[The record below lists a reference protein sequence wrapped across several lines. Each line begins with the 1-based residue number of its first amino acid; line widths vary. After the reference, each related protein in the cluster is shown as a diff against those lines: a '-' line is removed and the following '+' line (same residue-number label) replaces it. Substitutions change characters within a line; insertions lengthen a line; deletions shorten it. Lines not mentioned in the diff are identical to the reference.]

1 MKKKWIAAFIAAG
14 VLLLGGVTV
23 YAVKTSSQS
32 TVKVVSVSDMS
43 GGGGWSD
50 NSLSGNITSD
60 VSQNIY
66 LADSQKVKKIYV
78 KEGDTVKVGDDLLT
92 YDMTLENLDL
102 EMKKLEKQGI
112 ELNIE
117 KANREITKLK
127 NTKPSSDNGN
137 EDPGLDIPEDP
148 GEEPE
153 DPGEEPEDPSMEP
166 EEPAEAYQELTAE
179 AEPYMGEGTVE
190 EPYHFLCAA
199 DGAILGSFLNR
210 MAEEQCFFVIEI
222 REGDVSNGELLK
234 IWGQKITEDDFQVAD
249 TDRFQVN
256 LEKETDDSDGQLP
269 EDLKAAAVLEK
280 GASAY
285 QGDGTEKKP
294 LTYLVKKDGIVK
306 GSFFLER
313 KEDGKYFRIEVR
325 EENGDL
331 IKAWEQNGADGDFA
345 ADVKEDGEYLVDL
358 SKKQSGETPGE
369 PAEPTDPSEPT
380 KPGENPEPPEPS
392 NPEEKP
398 TEPSVSPEIT
408 PGENPEPTPEAGT
421 PQETAEQENTVDG
434 MSTKKSRASIRY
446 LTVTSVMGSG
456 SRKVISTDTVSDTT
470 GSGDAGTSYGGT
482 AAEIQQQIKDK
493 EKEIRDYQLDIKE
506 TNLEIKD
513 IQKKLNNQTIKST
526 LNGVVKTV
534 GDPEKES
541 NDGKPLIQVVS
552 SEGLYVQGTVSES
565 KMNKLK
571 VGATL
576 SGYSYDNGVSFTAE
590 VREISPYPSDNGQ
603 DGANAS
609 SYPFTAY
616 IADASG
622 LSNNSWAELTLLDEG
637 DGQGQGIYLEK
648 PFVRTENGQYY
659 VMKDDGTGHLTK
671 QIVQVGGIQYGSS
684 YQITGGLSM
693 DDKITFPYG
702 KDVREG
708 AKTEE
713 GTLDDLYNY

>member
-137 EDPGLDIPEDP
+137 EDPGLDI
-148 GEEPE
+148 PE

-380 KPGENPEPPEPS
+380 KPGESPEPPEPS

-456 SRKVISTDTVSDTT
+456 SRKVISTDTGSDTT

>member
-153 DPGEEPEDPSMEP
+153 DPSMEP

-269 EDLKAAAVLEK
+269 EDLKAVAVLEK

-408 PGENPEPTPEAGT
+408 PGENPEPTPEAGN

-434 MSTKKSRASIRY
+434 MSTKKSSASIHY

-456 SRKVISTDTVSDTT
+456 SRKVISTDTGSDTT
-470 GSGDAGTSYGGT
+470 GSSDAGTSYGGT

>member
-1 MKKKWIAAFIAAG
+1 MKKKWIVAFIAAG

-66 LADSQKVKKIYV
+66 LADSQTVKKIHV

-153 DPGEEPEDPSMEP
+153 DPSIEP

-294 LTYLVKKDGIVK
+294 LTYLVKKDGIIK

-380 KPGENPEPPEPS
+380 KPGESPEPPEPS

-398 TEPSVSPEIT
+398 TEPSVSPEVT

-421 PQETAEQENTVDG
+421 SQETAEQENTVDG

-446 LTVTSVMGSG
+446 LTVTGVMGSG

>member
-1 MKKKWIAAFIAAG
+1 MKKKWIVAFIAAG

-66 LADSQKVKKIYV
+66 LADSQTVKKIHV

-117 KANREITKLK
+117 KAKREITKLK
-127 NTKPSSDNGN
+127 NTKPSDDNGN
-137 EDPGLDIPEDP
+137 ENPGSDIPEDP

-153 DPGEEPEDPSMEP
+153 GPSMEP

-210 MAEEQCFFVIEI
+210 MAEEQCFFVIEV

-331 IKAWEQNGADGDFA
+331 IKAWEQNGADEDFA
-345 ADVKEDGEYLVDL
+345 SDVKEDGEYLVDL

-369 PAEPTDPSEPT
+369 PTEPTDPSEPT
-380 KPGENPEPPEPS
+380 KPGESPEPPEPS

-398 TEPSVSPEIT
+398 TKPSVSPEVT
-408 PGENPEPTPEAGT
+408 PGENSEPTPEAGN
-421 PQETAEQENTVDG
+421 PQETAGQENTVDG
-434 MSTKKSRASIRY
+434 MSTKKNSAAIRY

-456 SRKVISTDTVSDTT
+456 SRKVITTDTGSDTT

-493 EKEIRDYQLDIKE
+493 EKEIRDYQLDMKE
-506 TNLEIKD
+506 ANLEIKD

-590 VREISPYPSDNGQ
+590 VREISPYPSDSGQ

>member
-117 KANREITKLK
+117 KAKREITKLK

-137 EDPGLDIPEDP
+137 EDPGLDI
-148 GEEPE
+148 PE

-210 MAEEQCFFVIEI
+210 MAEEQCFFVIEV

-294 LTYLVKKDGIVK
+294 LTYLVKKGGIVK

-380 KPGENPEPPEPS
+380 KPGESPEPPEPS

-398 TEPSVSPEIT
+398 TEPSVSPEVT
-408 PGENPEPTPEAGT
+408 PGENPEPTPEDGT

>member
-1 MKKKWIAAFIAAG
+1 MKKKWIVAFIAAG

-66 LADSQKVKKIYV
+66 LADSQTVKKIHV

-117 KANREITKLK
+117 KAKREITKLK
-127 NTKPSSDNGN
+127 NTKPSSDNDN
-137 EDPGLDIPEDP
+137 EDPGFDIPEDP

-153 DPGEEPEDPSMEP
+153 NPSMEP

-210 MAEEQCFFVIEI
+210 MAEEQCFFVIEV

-234 IWGQKITEDDFQVAD
+234 IWGQKITEDDFHVAD

-285 QGDGTEKKP
+285 QGNGTEKKP

-331 IKAWEQNGADGDFA
+331 IKAWEQNGADEDFA
-345 ADVKEDGEYLVDL
+345 SDVKEDGEYLVDL

-369 PAEPTDPSEPT
+369 PTDPSEPT
-380 KPGENPEPPEPS
+380 KPGESPEPPKPS

-398 TEPSVSPEIT
+398 TKPSVSPEVT
-408 PGENPEPTPEAGT
+408 PGENSEPTPEAGN
-421 PQETAEQENTVDG
+421 PQETAGQENTVDG
-434 MSTKKSRASIRY
+434 MSTKKNSAAIRY

-456 SRKVISTDTVSDTT
+456 SRKVITTDTGSDTT

-506 TNLEIKD
+506 ANLEIKD

>member
-1 MKKKWIAAFIAAG
+1 MKKKWIAVFIAAG

-153 DPGEEPEDPSMEP
+153 DPSMEP

-269 EDLKAAAVLEK
+269 EDLKAVAVLEK

>member
-1 MKKKWIAAFIAAG
+1 MKKKWIVAFIAAG

-66 LADSQKVKKIYV
+66 LADSQTVKKIHV

-153 DPGEEPEDPSMEP
+153 DPSMEP

-210 MAEEQCFFVIEI
+210 MAEEQCFFVIEV

-269 EDLKAAAVLEK
+269 EDLKTAAVLEK

-380 KPGENPEPPEPS
+380 KPGESPEPPEPS

-398 TEPSVSPEIT
+398 TEPSVSPEVT
-408 PGENPEPTPEAGT
+408 PGENPEPTPEDGT

-506 TNLEIKD
+506 ANLEIKD

-565 KMNKLK
+565 QMNKLK

>member
-153 DPGEEPEDPSMEP
+153 DPSMEP

-234 IWGQKITEDDFQVAD
+234 IWGQKITEEDFQVAD

-369 PAEPTDPSEPT
+369 PAEPTDPSAPP
-380 KPGENPEPPEPS
+380 KPGESPEPPEPS

-398 TEPSVSPEIT
+398 TEPSVSPEVT
-408 PGENPEPTPEAGT
+408 PGENPEPTPEAGN

-434 MSTKKSRASIRY
+434 MSTKKSSASIHY

-456 SRKVISTDTVSDTT
+456 SRKVISTDTGSDTT
-470 GSGDAGTSYGGT
+470 GSSDAGTSYGGT

-693 DDKITFPYG
+693 DD
-702 KDVREG
+702 
-708 AKTEE
+708 
-713 GTLDDLYNY
+713 

>member
-1 MKKKWIAAFIAAG
+1 MKKKWIVAFIAAG

-66 LADSQKVKKIYV
+66 LADSQTVKKIHV

-117 KANREITKLK
+117 KAKREITKLK
-127 NTKPSSDNGN
+127 NTKPSSDNDN
-137 EDPGLDIPEDP
+137 EDPGFDIPEDP

-153 DPGEEPEDPSMEP
+153 NPSMEP
-166 EEPAEAYQELTAE
+166 EEPTEAYQELTAE

-210 MAEEQCFFVIEI
+210 MAEEQCFFVIEV

-331 IKAWEQNGADGDFA
+331 IKAWEQNGADEDFA
-345 ADVKEDGEYLVDL
+345 SDVKEDGEYLVDL

-369 PAEPTDPSEPT
+369 PTEPTDPSEPT
-380 KPGENPEPPEPS
+380 KPGESPEPPEPS

-398 TEPSVSPEIT
+398 TKPSVLPEVT
-408 PGENPEPTPEAGT
+408 PGENSEPTPEAGN
-421 PQETAEQENTVDG
+421 PQETAGQENTVDG
-434 MSTKKSRASIRY
+434 MSTKKNSAAIRY

-506 TNLEIKD
+506 ANLEIKD

-565 KMNKLK
+565 QMNKLK

>member
-137 EDPGLDIPEDP
+137 EDPGLDI
-148 GEEPE
+148 PE

-331 IKAWEQNGADGDFA
+331 IKAWEQNGADEDFA
-345 ADVKEDGEYLVDL
+345 ADIKEDGEYLVDL

-380 KPGENPEPPEPS
+380 KPGESPEPPEPS

-398 TEPSVSPEIT
+398 TEPSVSPEVT
-408 PGENPEPTPEAGT
+408 PGENPEPTPEAGN
-421 PQETAEQENTVDG
+421 PQETAGQENTVDG
-434 MSTKKSRASIRY
+434 MSTKKNSAAIRY

-456 SRKVISTDTVSDTT
+456 SRKVITTDTGSDTT

-506 TNLEIKD
+506 ANLEIKD

-565 KMNKLK
+565 QMNKLK

>member
-153 DPGEEPEDPSMEP
+153 DPSMEP

-269 EDLKAAAVLEK
+269 EDLKAVAVLEK

>member
-1 MKKKWIAAFIAAG
+1 MKKKWIAAFSAAG

-137 EDPGLDIPEDP
+137 EDPGLDI
-148 GEEPE
+148 PE

-421 PQETAEQENTVDG
+421 SQETAEQENTVDG

-456 SRKVISTDTVSDTT
+456 SRKVISTDTGSDTT
-470 GSGDAGTSYGGT
+470 GSSDAGTSYGGT

>member
-32 TVKVVSVSDMS
+32 TVKVVSVSNMS

-66 LADSQKVKKIYV
+66 LADSQTVKKIYV

-92 YDMTLENLDL
+92 YDMTLVNLDL

-117 KANREITKLK
+117 KAKREITKLK

-137 EDPGLDIPEDP
+137 EDPGLDI
-148 GEEPE
+148 PE

-269 EDLKAAAVLEK
+269 EDLKAVAVLEK

-421 PQETAEQENTVDG
+421 PQETAEQGNTVDG
-434 MSTKKSRASIRY
+434 MSTKKNSAAIRY
-446 LTVTSVMGSG
+446 LTVTSVMGNE
-456 SRKVISTDTVSDTT
+456 SRKVISTDTASDTT

-506 TNLEIKD
+506 ANLEIKD

-622 LSNNSWAELTLLDEG
+622 LSNNSWAELTLLDEE
-637 DGQGQGIYLEK
+637 DGQGDGIYLEK

-693 DDKITFPYG
+693 DDKIAFPYG
-702 KDVREG
+702 KDVKEG

>member
-153 DPGEEPEDPSMEP
+153 DPSMEP

-269 EDLKAAAVLEK
+269 EDLKAVAVLEK

-408 PGENPEPTPEAGT
+408 PGENPEPTPEAGN

-434 MSTKKSRASIRY
+434 MSTKKSSASIHY

-456 SRKVISTDTVSDTT
+456 SRKVISTDTGSDTT
-470 GSGDAGTSYGGT
+470 GSSDAGTSYGGT

-648 PFVRTENGQYY
+648 PFARTENGQYY

>member
-153 DPGEEPEDPSMEP
+153 DPSMEP

-269 EDLKAAAVLEK
+269 EDLKAVAVLEK

-345 ADVKEDGEYLVDL
+345 ADVKADGEYLVDL

>member
-153 DPGEEPEDPSMEP
+153 DPSMEP

-269 EDLKAAAVLEK
+269 EDLKAVAVLEK

-398 TEPSVSPEIT
+398 TEPSVSPEIP

>member
-1 MKKKWIAAFIAAG
+1 MKKKWIVAFIAAG

-66 LADSQKVKKIYV
+66 LADSQTVKKIYV

-117 KANREITKLK
+117 KAKREITKLK
-127 NTKPSSDNGN
+127 NTKPSSDNDN
-137 EDPGLDIPEDP
+137 EDPGFDIPEDP

-153 DPGEEPEDPSMEP
+153 NPSMEP

-210 MAEEQCFFVIEI
+210 MAEEQCFFVIEV

-331 IKAWEQNGADGDFA
+331 IKAWEQNGADEDFA
-345 ADVKEDGEYLVDL
+345 SDVKEDGEYLVEL

-369 PAEPTDPSEPT
+369 PTEPTDPSEPT
-380 KPGENPEPPEPS
+380 KPGESPEPPEPS

-398 TEPSVSPEIT
+398 TKPSVSPEVT
-408 PGENPEPTPEAGT
+408 PGENSEPTPEAGN
-421 PQETAEQENTVDG
+421 PQETAGQENTVDG
-434 MSTKKSRASIRY
+434 MSTKKNSAAIRY

-456 SRKVISTDTVSDTT
+456 SRKVITTDTGSDTT

-506 TNLEIKD
+506 ANLEIKD

>member
-23 YAVKTSSQS
+23 YAEKTSSQS

-153 DPGEEPEDPSMEP
+153 DPSMEP

-210 MAEEQCFFVIEI
+210 MAEEQCFFVIEV

-256 LEKETDDSDGQLP
+256 LEKEIDDSDGQLP
-269 EDLKAAAVLEK
+269 EELKAAAVLEK

-285 QGDGTEKKP
+285 RGDGTEKKP

-380 KPGENPEPPEPS
+380 KPGESPEPPEPS

-398 TEPSVSPEIT
+398 TEPSVSPEVT
-408 PGENPEPTPEAGT
+408 PGENPEPTPEAGN

-434 MSTKKSRASIRY
+434 MSTKKSSASIRY

-637 DGQGQGIYLEK
+637 DGPGEGIYLEK

>member
-1 MKKKWIAAFIAAG
+1 MKKKWIVAFIAAG

-23 YAVKTSSQS
+23 YVVKTSSQS

-66 LADSQKVKKIYV
+66 LADSQTVKKIHV

-117 KANREITKLK
+117 KAKREITKLK
-127 NTKPSSDNGN
+127 NTKPSSDNDN
-137 EDPGLDIPEDP
+137 EDPGFDIPEDP

-153 DPGEEPEDPSMEP
+153 NPSMEP

-210 MAEEQCFFVIEI
+210 MAEEQCFIVIEV
-222 REGDVSNGELLK
+222 REDDVSNGELLK

-256 LEKETDDSDGQLP
+256 LEKETDDGDGQLP

-331 IKAWEQNGADGDFA
+331 IKAWEQNGADEDFA
-345 ADVKEDGEYLVDL
+345 SDVKEDGEYLVDL

-369 PAEPTDPSEPT
+369 PTEPTDPSEPT
-380 KPGENPEPPEPS
+380 KPGESPEPPEPS

-398 TEPSVSPEIT
+398 TKPSVSPEVT
-408 PGENPEPTPEAGT
+408 PGENSEPTPEAGN
-421 PQETAEQENTVDG
+421 PQETAGQENTVDG
-434 MSTKKSRASIRY
+434 MSTKKNSAAIRY

-456 SRKVISTDTVSDTT
+456 SRKVITTDTGSDTT

-493 EKEIRDYQLDIKE
+493 EKEIRDYQLDMKE
-506 TNLEIKD
+506 ANLEIKD

-552 SEGLYVQGTVSES
+552 SEGLYVKGTVSES

>member
-117 KANREITKLK
+117 KAKREITKLK
-127 NTKPSSDNGN
+127 NTKPSSDNDN
-137 EDPGLDIPEDP
+137 EDPGFDIPEDP

-153 DPGEEPEDPSMEP
+153 NPSMEP
-166 EEPAEAYQELTAE
+166 EEPTEAYQELTAE

-331 IKAWEQNGADGDFA
+331 IKAWEQNGADEDFA
-345 ADVKEDGEYLVDL
+345 SDVKEDGEYLVDL

-369 PAEPTDPSEPT
+369 PTEPTDPSEPT
-380 KPGENPEPPEPS
+380 KPGESPEPPEPS

-398 TEPSVSPEIT
+398 TKPSVLPEVT
-408 PGENPEPTPEAGT
+408 PGENSEPTPEAGN
-421 PQETAEQENTVDG
+421 PQETAGQENTVDG
-434 MSTKKSRASIRY
+434 MSTKKNSAAIRY

-456 SRKVISTDTVSDTT
+456 SRKVITTDTGSDTT

>member
-32 TVKVVSVSDMS
+32 TVKVVSVSNMS

-66 LADSQKVKKIYV
+66 LADSQTVKKIYV

-117 KANREITKLK
+117 KAKREITKLK

-137 EDPGLDIPEDP
+137 EDPGLDI
-148 GEEPE
+148 PE

-269 EDLKAAAVLEK
+269 EDLKAVAVLEK

-421 PQETAEQENTVDG
+421 PQETAEQGNTVDG
-434 MSTKKSRASIRY
+434 MSTKKNSAAIRY
-446 LTVTSVMGSG
+446 LTVTSVMGNE
-456 SRKVISTDTVSDTT
+456 SRKVISTDTASDTT

-506 TNLEIKD
+506 ANLEIKD

-622 LSNNSWAELTLLDEG
+622 LSNNSWAELTLLDEE
-637 DGQGQGIYLEK
+637 DGQGDGIYLEK

-684 YQITGGLSM
+684 YQITG
-693 DDKITFPYG
+693 
-702 KDVREG
+702 VR
-708 AKTEE
+708 
-713 GTLDDLYNY
+713 L

>member
-66 LADSQKVKKIYV
+66 LADSQTVKKIHV

-137 EDPGLDIPEDP
+137 EDPGLDI
-148 GEEPE
+148 PE

-380 KPGENPEPPEPS
+380 KPGESPEPPEPS

-398 TEPSVSPEIT
+398 TEPSVSPEVT
-408 PGENPEPTPEAGT
+408 PGENPEPTPEAGN

-456 SRKVISTDTVSDTT
+456 SRKVISTDTGSDTT
-470 GSGDAGTSYGGT
+470 GSSDAGTSYGGT

-713 GTLDDLYNY
+713 GTLDDLSNY

>member
-153 DPGEEPEDPSMEP
+153 DPSMEP

-269 EDLKAAAVLEK
+269 EDLKAVAVLEK

-637 DGQGQGIYLEK
+637 NGQGQGIYLEK

>member
-1 MKKKWIAAFIAAG
+1 MKKKWIVAFIAAG

-66 LADSQKVKKIYV
+66 LADSQTVKKIHV

-117 KANREITKLK
+117 KAKREITKLK
-127 NTKPSSDNGN
+127 NTKPSSDNDN
-137 EDPGLDIPEDP
+137 EDPGFDIPEDP

-153 DPGEEPEDPSMEP
+153 NPSMEP

-210 MAEEQCFFVIEI
+210 MAEEQCFFVIEV

-331 IKAWEQNGADGDFA
+331 IKAWEQNGADEDFA
-345 ADVKEDGEYLVDL
+345 SDVKEDGEYLVDL

-369 PAEPTDPSEPT
+369 PTEPTDPSEPT
-380 KPGENPEPPEPS
+380 KPGESPEPPEPS

-398 TEPSVSPEIT
+398 IKPSVLPEVT
-408 PGENPEPTPEAGT
+408 PGENSEPTPEAGN
-421 PQETAEQENTVDG
+421 PQETAGQENTVDG
-434 MSTKKSRASIRY
+434 MSTKKNSAAIRY

-456 SRKVISTDTVSDTT
+456 SRKVITTDTGSDTT

-506 TNLEIKD
+506 ANLEIKD

>member
-1 MKKKWIAAFIAAG
+1 MKKKWIVAFIAAG

-66 LADSQKVKKIYV
+66 LADSQTVKKIHV

-117 KANREITKLK
+117 KAKREITKLK

-137 EDPGLDIPEDP
+137 EDPGFDIPEDP

-153 DPGEEPEDPSMEP
+153 NPSMEP

-199 DGAILGSFLNR
+199 DGVILGSFLNQ
-210 MAEEQCFFVIEI
+210 MAEEQCFFVIEV

-234 IWGQKITEDDFQVAD
+234 IWGQKITEEDFQVAD

-256 LEKETDDSDGQLP
+256 LEKETDDSDSQLP

-331 IKAWEQNGADGDFA
+331 IKAWEQNGADQDFA
-345 ADVKEDGEYLVDL
+345 SDVKEDGEYLVDL

-369 PAEPTDPSEPT
+369 PTEPSNPSEPT
-380 KPGENPEPPEPS
+380 KPGESPEPPEPS

-398 TEPSVSPEIT
+398 TKPSVSPEVT
-408 PGENPEPTPEAGT
+408 PGENSEPTPEAGN
-421 PQETAEQENTVDG
+421 PQKTAGQENTVNG
-434 MSTKKSRASIRY
+434 MSTKKNSAAIRY
-446 LTVTSVMGSG
+446 LTVTGVMGSE
-456 SRKVISTDTVSDTT
+456 SRKVISTDTVSDKT
-470 GSGDAGTSYGGT
+470 GSGNAGTSYGGT

-493 EKEIRDYQLDIKE
+493 EKEIRNYQLDMKG

-565 KMNKLK
+565 QMNKLK

-590 VREISPYPSDNGQ
+590 VREISPYPSNNGQ

>member
-1 MKKKWIAAFIAAG
+1 MKKKWIVAFIAAG

-66 LADSQKVKKIYV
+66 LADSQTVKKIHV

-117 KANREITKLK
+117 KAKREITKLK

-137 EDPGLDIPEDP
+137 EDPGFDIPEDP

-153 DPGEEPEDPSMEP
+153 NPSMEP

-199 DGAILGSFLNR
+199 DGVILGSFLNQ
-210 MAEEQCFFVIEI
+210 MAEEQCFFVIEV

-234 IWGQKITEDDFQVAD
+234 IWGQKITEEDFQVAD

-256 LEKETDDSDGQLP
+256 LEKETDDSDSQLP

-313 KEDGKYFRIEVR
+313 KEDGKYFRIEIR

-331 IKAWEQNGADGDFA
+331 IKAWEQNGADQDFA
-345 ADVKEDGEYLVDL
+345 SDVKEDGEYLVDL

-369 PAEPTDPSEPT
+369 PTEPSNPSEPT
-380 KPGENPEPPEPS
+380 KPGESPEPPEPS

-398 TEPSVSPEIT
+398 TKPSVSPEVT
-408 PGENPEPTPEAGT
+408 PGENSEPTPEAGN
-421 PQETAEQENTVDG
+421 PQKTAGQENTVNG
-434 MSTKKSRASIRY
+434 MSTKKNSAAIRY
-446 LTVTSVMGSG
+446 LTVTGVMGSE
-456 SRKVISTDTVSDTT
+456 SRKVISTDTVSDKT
-470 GSGDAGTSYGGT
+470 GSGNAGTSYGGT

-493 EKEIRDYQLDIKE
+493 EKEIRNYQLDMKG

-565 KMNKLK
+565 QMNKLK

-590 VREISPYPSDNGQ
+590 VREISPYPSNNGQ

>member
-1 MKKKWIAAFIAAG
+1 MKKKWIVAFIAAG

-43 GGGGWSD
+43 GGGGWHD

-66 LADSQKVKKIYV
+66 LADSQTVKKIHV

-117 KANREITKLK
+117 KAKREITKLK
-127 NTKPSSDNGN
+127 NTKPSSDNDN
-137 EDPGLDIPEDP
+137 EDPGFDIPEDP

-153 DPGEEPEDPSMEP
+153 NPSMEP

-210 MAEEQCFFVIEI
+210 MAEEQCFFVIEV

-331 IKAWEQNGADGDFA
+331 IKAWEQNGADEDFA
-345 ADVKEDGEYLVDL
+345 SDVKEDGEYLVDL

-369 PAEPTDPSEPT
+369 PTEPTDPSEPT
-380 KPGENPEPPEPS
+380 KPGESPEPPEPS

-398 TEPSVSPEIT
+398 TKPSVLPEVT
-408 PGENPEPTPEAGT
+408 PGENSEPTPEAGN
-421 PQETAEQENTVDG
+421 PQETAGQENTVDG
-434 MSTKKSRASIRY
+434 MSTKKNSAAIRY

-456 SRKVISTDTVSDTT
+456 SRKVITTDTGSDTT

-506 TNLEIKD
+506 ANLEIKD

-565 KMNKLK
+565 QMNKLK

-713 GTLDDLYNY
+713 GALDDLYNY

>member
-153 DPGEEPEDPSMEP
+153 DPSMEP

-210 MAEEQCFFVIEI
+210 MAEEQCFFVIEV

-269 EDLKAAAVLEK
+269 EDLKAVAVLEK

-380 KPGENPEPPEPS
+380 KPGESPEPPEPS

>member
-1 MKKKWIAAFIAAG
+1 MKKKWIVAFIAAG

-66 LADSQKVKKIYV
+66 LADSQTVKKIYV

-117 KANREITKLK
+117 KAKREITKLK
-127 NTKPSSDNGN
+127 NTKPSSDNDN
-137 EDPGLDIPEDP
+137 EDPGFDIPEDP

-153 DPGEEPEDPSMEP
+153 NPSMEP

-210 MAEEQCFFVIEI
+210 MAEEQCFFVIEV

-249 TDRFQVN
+249 TERFQVN
-256 LEKETDDSDGQLP
+256 LEKETDDSDSQLP

-331 IKAWEQNGADGDFA
+331 IKAWEQNGADKDFA
-345 ADVKEDGEYLVDL
+345 SDVKEDGEYLVDL

-369 PAEPTDPSEPT
+369 PAEPVDPSEPP
-380 KPGENPEPPEPS
+380 KPGESPEPPEPS
-392 NPEEKP
+392 KPEEKP
-398 TEPSVSPEIT
+398 TEPSVSPEVT
-408 PGENPEPTPEAGT
+408 PGETPEPTQEAGN
-421 PQETAEQENTVDG
+421 PQETAEQENTVNG
-434 MSTKKSRASIRY
+434 MSTKKNSAAIRY
-446 LTVTSVMGSG
+446 LTVTGVMGSE

-470 GSGDAGTSYGGT
+470 GSGNTGTSYGGT

-493 EKEIRDYQLDIKE
+493 EKEIRNYQLDMKG

-565 KMNKLK
+565 QMNKLK

-590 VREISPYPSDNGQ
+590 VREISPYPSNNGQ

-671 QIVQVGGIQYGSS
+671 QIVQVGGIQYGTS

-693 DDKITFPYG
+693 DDKIAFPYG

>member
-153 DPGEEPEDPSMEP
+153 DPSMEP

-269 EDLKAAAVLEK
+269 EDLKAVAVLEK

-380 KPGENPEPPEPS
+380 KPGESPEPPEPS

-421 PQETAEQENTVDG
+421 PQGTAEQENTVDG
-434 MSTKKSRASIRY
+434 MSTKKSSASIHY

>member
-1 MKKKWIAAFIAAG
+1 MKKKWIVAFIAAG

-66 LADSQKVKKIYV
+66 LADSQTVKEIHV
-78 KEGDTVKVGDDLLT
+78 KEGDTVKVGDDLIT

-117 KANREITKLK
+117 KAKREITKLK

-137 EDPGLDIPEDP
+137 EDPGFDIPEDP

-153 DPGEEPEDPSMEP
+153 DPSIEP

-199 DGAILGSFLNR
+199 DGVILGSFLNR
-210 MAEEQCFFVIEI
+210 MAEEQCFFVIEV

-256 LEKETDDSDGQLP
+256 LEKETDDSEGQLP

-285 QGDGTEKKP
+285 QGDGTEKNP

-331 IKAWEQNGADGDFA
+331 IKAWEQNGADENFA
-345 ADVKEDGEYLVDL
+345 SDVKEDGEYLVDL

-369 PAEPTDPSEPT
+369 P
-380 KPGENPEPPEPS
+380 
-392 NPEEKP
+392 
-398 TEPSVSPEIT
+398 TEPSVSPEVT
-408 PGENPEPTPEAGT
+408 PGENPEPTPEAGN

-434 MSTKKSRASIRY
+434 MSTKKSSASIRY

-456 SRKVISTDTVSDTT
+456 SRKVISTDTGSDTT

-506 TNLEIKD
+506 ANLEIKD

-565 KMNKLK
+565 QMNKLK

>member
-43 GGGGWSD
+43 GGGGWSN

-137 EDPGLDIPEDP
+137 EDPGLDI
-148 GEEPE
+148 PE

-269 EDLKAAAVLEK
+269 EDLKAVAVLEK

-398 TEPSVSPEIT
+398 TEPSVSPEVT

>member
-1 MKKKWIAAFIAAG
+1 MKKKWIVAFIAAG

-66 LADSQKVKKIYV
+66 LADSQTVKKIHV

-117 KANREITKLK
+117 KAKREITKLK
-127 NTKPSSDNGN
+127 NTKPSSDNDN
-137 EDPGLDIPEDP
+137 EDPGFDIPEDP

-153 DPGEEPEDPSMEP
+153 NPSMEP

-210 MAEEQCFFVIEI
+210 MAEEQCFFVIEV

-256 LEKETDDSDGQLP
+256 LEKETDDGDGQLP

-313 KEDGKYFRIEVR
+313 KEGGKYFRIEVR

-331 IKAWEQNGADGDFA
+331 IKAWEQNGADEDFA
-345 ADVKEDGEYLVDL
+345 SDVKEDGEYLVDL

-369 PAEPTDPSEPT
+369 PTDPSEPT
-380 KPGENPEPPEPS
+380 KPGESPEPPEPS

-398 TEPSVSPEIT
+398 TKPSVSPEVT
-408 PGENPEPTPEAGT
+408 PGENSEPTPEAGN
-421 PQETAEQENTVDG
+421 PQETAGQENTVDG
-434 MSTKKSRASIRY
+434 MSTKKNSAAIRY

-456 SRKVISTDTVSDTT
+456 SRKVITTDTGSDTT

-506 TNLEIKD
+506 ANLEIKD

>member
-153 DPGEEPEDPSMEP
+153 DPSMEP

-269 EDLKAAAVLEK
+269 EDLKAVAVLEK
-280 GASAY
+280 GASAF

-541 NDGKPLIQVVS
+541 SDGKPLIQVVS

>member
-1 MKKKWIAAFIAAG
+1 MKKKWIVAFIAAG
-14 VLLLGGVTV
+14 VLLLGGGTV

-66 LADSQKVKKIYV
+66 LADSQTVKKIHV

-153 DPGEEPEDPSMEP
+153 DPSIEP

-380 KPGENPEPPEPS
+380 KPGESPEPPEPS

-398 TEPSVSPEIT
+398 TEPSVSPEVT

-421 PQETAEQENTVDG
+421 SQETAEQENTVDG

>member
-1 MKKKWIAAFIAAG
+1 MKKKWIVAFIAAG

-153 DPGEEPEDPSMEP
+153 DPSMEP

-210 MAEEQCFFVIEI
+210 MAEEQCFFVIEV

-331 IKAWEQNGADGDFA
+331 IKAWEQNGADEDFA
-345 ADVKEDGEYLVDL
+345 SDVKEDGEYLVDL

-369 PAEPTDPSEPT
+369 PTEPTDPSEPT
-380 KPGENPEPPEPS
+380 KPGESPEPPEPS